1 MNNLLSFSFLFKY
14 HWVSNYFIF
23 LFRLRA
29 TQVKA
34 RTFPIERDDSI
45 LNSHCEIPH
54 RPNGE
59 GVMCLIW
66 HTSHPHSGRPFGSS
80 LASGS

>member
-45 LNSHCEIPH
+45 LTHTVRSHIDQTE
-54 RPNGE
+54 RG
-59 GVMCLIW
+59 
-66 HTSHPHSGRPFGSS
+66 
-80 LASGS
+80 